1 MIRRQWLDLVG
12 LALVVCA
19 VYGNSLSGSFH
30 YDDFHSL
37 VQNVHI
43 RDLQRIP
50 DFFLDPSLFSVDPDK
65 AMYRPLLLVSFALNY
80 ALGGYEV
87 VGYHLVNILIHLA
100 CVLLLWSL
108 AITHGRSAAL
118 CAGLVFAL
126 HPVATEPVN
135 YISSRSESLAVA
147 LLLLAFACYTRRG
160 RLGRMGGALV
170 FAAALMVKSIAI
182 VLPGFLLLY
191 AYCQTKERFEW
202 RWHLPYWIV
211 ALSYVLIIATN
222 RFLADSLAKAPRGLM
237 SQLFTQCKAVV
248 FYLKIIAVPIGLNVE
263 PQFSTSDLPTMTV
276 LASAALIASGIYMAY
291 NGQKAGFYLGW
302 TVLALS
308 PTLIIPL
315 NVLVNEHRLYL
326 PLAGLA
332 LGVGACSQRL
342 VKDRLLWPGIACL
355 VIWGGLTVQR
365 NADWNDELSLWSAAA
380 ERESKMPRVY
390 VHLGNALRDRGHLS
404 EARSTY
410 EKALSFDPS
419 SRSANTNLANLY
431 YEAGLADSARQVAY
445 MQKAIALYEGVLKI
459 DSAYREALNNMG
471 SAHMLLGD
479 YDRADQ
485 AWNLAIERHPNHADA
500 HYNQGLLQ
508 ARLGRSGEAVRHY
521 RRALALGADAQIYRE
536 MGNVLADSGQLDG
549 AAIAYRRAIGLN
561 GADVASRYNLAEV
574 LLVSGEKELAQ
585 TRNRVAADKW
595 REARSELQSVIK
607 MDPAHVRAQRR
618 LSQLQERMP

>member
-87 VGYHLVNILIHLA
+87 VGYHLVN
-100 CVLLLWSL
+100 VLLHISFVILL
-108 AITHGRSAAL
+108 
-118 CAGLVFAL
+118 
-126 HPVATEPVN
+126 
-135 YISSRSESLAVA
+135 SSRSESLAVA

-191 AYCQTKERFEW
+191 VYCQTKERFEW
-202 RWHLPYWIV
+202 RRHLPYWIV

-276 LASAALIASGIYMAY
+276 LASAALIAS
-291 NGQKAGFYLGW
+291 
-302 TVLALS
+302 
-308 PTLIIPL
+308 
-315 NVLVNEHRLYL
+315 
-326 PLAGLA
+326 
-332 LGVGACSQRL
+332 
-342 VKDRLLWPGIACL
+342 
-355 VIWGGLTVQR
+355 
-365 NADWNDELSLWSAAA
+365 
-380 ERESKMPRVY
+380 
-390 VHLGNALRDRGHLS
+390 
-404 EARSTY
+404 
-410 EKALSFDPS
+410 
-419 SRSANTNLANLY
+419 
-431 YEAGLADSARQVAY
+431 
-445 MQKAIALYEGVLKI
+445 
-459 DSAYREALNNMG
+459 
-471 SAHMLLGD
+471 
-479 YDRADQ
+479 
-485 AWNLAIERHPNHADA
+485 
-500 HYNQGLLQ
+500 
-508 ARLGRSGEAVRHY
+508 
-521 RRALALGADAQIYRE
+521 
-536 MGNVLADSGQLDG
+536 
-549 AAIAYRRAIGLN
+549 
-561 GADVASRYNLAEV
+561 
-574 LLVSGEKELAQ
+574 
-585 TRNRVAADKW
+585 
-595 REARSELQSVIK
+595 
-607 MDPAHVRAQRR
+607 
-618 LSQLQERMP
+618 